1 MGAQCEVA
9 AAKRAELGGTEILS
23 GCIDAEMAQSS
34 AICFDTILKTY
45 YSYFLRSH
53 PSVRPGVSA

>member
-9 AAKRAELGGTEILS
+9 AAKRAELVAPKCYQVVLTLKWPK
-23 GCIDAEMAQSS
+23 AAP
-34 AICFDTILKTY
+34 CFDTILKTY